1 MTTEGKSRFSS
12 VSFQTE
18 NWIENLLS
26 NKDNTKMS
34 FILSWVLH
42 TLCHSIR
49 KQEKLLVQVVMNDF
63 HGTERKSNIT
73 EENKRGI
80 QPTH

>member
-1 MTTEGKSRFSS
+1 MTTEGKRRFSS
-12 VSFQTE
+12 VFFQTE

-26 NKDNTKMS
+26 NTDNTKMS
-34 FILSWVLH
+34 
-42 TLCHSIR
+42 
-49 KQEKLLVQVVMNDF
+49 LLYPEFRIQSAAPLQTRSVQVVMNDF

>member
-1 MTTEGKSRFSS
+1 MTTEGKRRFSS
-12 VSFQTE
+12 VFFQTE

-26 NKDNTKMS
+26 NTDNTKMS
-34 FILSWVLH
+34 
-42 TLCHSIR
+42 
-49 KQEKLLVQVVMNDF
+49 LLYPEFRIQSAAPFANRSVQVVMNDF